1 MYKCHVYL
9 SVMLNQLKTRI
20 FRILKVASCI
30 AVIAFGIPMAYE
42 LIPVQ
47 LKPDNI
53 WDFSNSVLLIYL
65 TVLVSLITFSS
76 DQSDDC

>member
-9 SVMLNQLKTRI
+9 GVMLNQLKTRI

-47 LKPDNI
+47 LKPSNI

-65 TVLVSLITFSS
+65 AVLVSLITFSS
-76 DQSDDC
+76 DQNDDG